1 MKKEAD
7 IDYPLLGIT
16 IILLLLGILILASV
30 SASISLE
37 KFGNTFYY
45 LQHQL
50 LFGII
55 PGVILAWVVL
65 KIKFSFIKKVIPL
78 LVVVNLILLAT
89 VFFPIVGSEFTGA
102 RRWVVLGPF
111 SFQPSEFLKISFVLY
126 LALWLSAKTEK
137 KYQKNRKKSGLR
149 TPENRTLLAF
159 LAIIGIVSFL
169 LILQP
174 DISTLGVIGLTGILM
189 YFLAFT
195 PAWHTLLITL
205 GGIGALGALIKIA
218 PYRMNRLTVFLNPNL
233 DPQGIGYQIKQ
244 SLIAIGSGGIKGVGL
259 GLSRQKFGYL
269 PGTMSDSIFAIFAEE
284 TGLIGSIVLII
295 LFLLFLWRGFTIA
308 TRSSDRFLKL
318 AAFGIT
324 SWIVIQA
331 FVNIGSMSGLLPLTG
346 IPLPFISY
354 GGSAIITELIG
365 VGLLLKISKYRHS

>member
-1 MKKEAD
+1 MRKGND
-7 IDYPLLGIT
+7 LDYPLLGIT
-16 IILLLLGILILASV
+16 FILILLGILVLASV

-37 KFGNTFYY
+37 KFKTPFYY

-50 LFGII
+50 LWGLI
-55 PGVILAWVVL
+55 PGVILAWGVFKVRVSFL
-65 KIKFSFIKKVIPL
+65 KKIVPVFILIN
-78 LVVVNLILLAT
+78 LVLLAA
-89 VFFPIVGSEFTGA
+89 VFLPIIGSEYTGA
-102 RRWVVLGPF
+102 RRWIIWGPL
-111 SFQPSEFLKISFVLY
+111 SFQPSEFLKITFVLY
-126 LALWLSAKTEK
+126 LASWLSSKTKEK
-137 KYQKNRKKSGLR
+137 YKRNRKKSGPGSPQ
-149 TPENRTLLAF
+149 TKTLFAF
-159 LAIIGIVSFL
+159 LIIIGIISLL

-174 DISTLGVIGLTGILM
+174 DISTLGVIALTGILM

-195 PAWHTLLITL
+195 PAWHTLLIILGGLGTL
-205 GGIGALGALIKIA
+205 GGLIKIA

-284 TGLIGSIVLII
+284 TGVIGSIVLVA

-318 AAFGIT
+318 TAWGIT
-324 SWIVIQA
+324 CWIVIQA
-331 FVNIGSMSGLLPLTG
+331 FINIGSMSGLLPLTG
-346 IPLPFISY
+346 IPLPFVSY
-354 GGSAIITELIG
+354 GGSAMITELVG
-365 VGLLLKISKYRHS
+365 VGLLLKISKYSYS